1 MFSFLKGDN
10 IQCAYPTIKETLPAS
25 TLGYQSNNRFQSFP
39 PLMNDGRSLISSW
52 QPESFVNNHLL
63 KQNNIQSNWQY
74 RRFLQQNAAELMEH
88 NRVEACNDT
97 GFIVRDVNPPVYV
110 GSPKLYSSVQD
121 DSKAM
126 GEQESDL
133 KELYLSR
140 ERLDSRKIAPE
151 MTQAE
156 LVQKYGVRL

>member
-1 MFSFLKGDN
+1 
-10 IQCAYPTIKETLPAS
+10 
-25 TLGYQSNNRFQSFP
+25 
-39 PLMNDGRSLISSW
+39 
-52 QPESFVNNHLL
+52 
-63 KQNNIQSNWQY
+63 
-74 RRFLQQNAAELMEH
+74 
-88 NRVEACNDT
+88 
-97 GFIVRDVNPPVYV
+97 VRDVNPPVYV
-110 GSPKLYSSVQD
+110 GGPKLYSSVQD

-156 LVQKYGVRL
+156 LVQKYGVRF